1 MNQSLYLQQDVL
13 KRSLFRLPASLLLR
27 AATFI
32 LIGLIVELSIST
44 ELVVSGSASLVAL
57 PLLALMMLLQL
68 CAFLYLLFRLPQREI
83 LQFPQRRHWPLL
95 VLAGGGY
102 AVALTLVRVTASL
115 DLDHNLM
122 AFLLPVCAC
131 FCGGLPRH
139 QAFTLMGLASALF
152 LYLMAGI
159 LPLGFMLAMLSRQVL
174 MWLLFDAL
182 IDEARRATTSA
193 LQLEELR
200 TTQGLLKDTVER
212 ETRMNLAR
220 DLHDELGHLSTVIS
234 HNLSQYC
241 FTHPE
246 ADPLLKNPLDVSHR
260 LAQQVRAVSH
270 AWQESEFD
278 LGESLRHLVSL
289 VASPQIHIDTEG
301 NLRALNA
308 VMSQHLYRCCQ
319 ELITNS
325 LRHSSAREI
334 FILIIVSGRS
344 VSLSYEENTP
354 VKDRQKFARFHAG
367 NGLRSLQERIRNLHG
382 QTKLLSRDTRLAR
395 TSA

>member
-1 MNQSLYLQQDVL
+1 MDFSL
-13 KRSLFRLPASLLLR
+13 S
-27 AATFI
+27 
-32 LIGLIVELSIST
+32 E
-44 ELVVSGSASLVAL
+44 E
-57 PLLALMMLLQL
+57 
-68 CAFLYLLFRLPQREI
+68 QR
-83 LQFPQRRHWPLL
+83 
-95 VLAGGGY
+95 
-102 AVALTLVRVTASL
+102 
-115 DLDHNLM
+115 M
-122 AFLLPVCAC
+122 
-131 FCGGLPRH
+131 
-139 QAFTLMGLASALF
+139 
-152 LYLMAGI
+152 
-159 LPLGFMLAMLSRQVL
+159 
-174 MWLLFDAL
+174 
-182 IDEARRATTSA
+182 
-193 LQLEELR
+193 
-200 TTQGLLKDTVER
+200 LKDTVEL

-246 ADPLLKNPLDVSHR
+246 ADPLLKNALDVSHR

-301 NLRALNA
+301 NLRVLNA

-382 QTKLLSRDTRLAR
+382 QTKLTMDEQGFKACFEVPLV
-395 TSA
+395 